1 MKIIAFVPI
10 KFNSSR
16 LKNKNFLK
24 LDEKYLCSYIF
35 ETLLKIDTIDQ
46 IYVYCSNEEIINYI
60 PKNIIFLKRNN
71 NLDSEQTIGMDIY
84 QQFIK
89 EIDSDIYILA
99 HATSPFISK
108 ESIKQGIDALVN
120 KQYDSAFSV
129 KEEKTFTWYQNKPL
143 NYNLDLIPRTQ
154 NLESIFLETSAFYI
168 FNKDVI
174 TKKKRIGNNSKMIIT
189 KFPEYID
196 IDTQD
201 DFNLAAKIVL
211 K

>member
-24 LDEKYLCSYIF
+24 LGEKYLCSYIF

-71 NLDSEQTIGMDIY
+71 NLDSDQTIGMDIY

-108 ESIKQGIDALVN
+108 ESIEQGIDALVN

-168 FNKDVI
+168 FNRDVI

>member
-24 LDEKYLCSYIF
+24 LGEKYLCSYIF
-35 ETLLKIDTIDQ
+35 ETLLKVDTIDQ

-71 NLDSEQTIGMDIY
+71 NLDSDQTIGMDIY

-89 EIDSDIYILA
+89 EVDSDIYILA

-108 ESIKQGIDALVN
+108 GSIEQGIDALVN

-129 KEEKTFTWYQNKPL
+129 KEEKTFAWYQYKPL

-154 NLESIFLETSAFYI
+154 NLNSIFLETSAFYI
-168 FNKDVI
+168 FSKDVI

-201 DFNLAAKIVL
+201 DFNLASKIVL